1 MFVKQSEISAN
12 FKIFNEFTGGN
23 SDYLK
28 KSKQNKFS
36 QYLIV
41 RRTQADKTS
50 IEAEEEGKVI
60 LDLLLVIYVFE
71 EKKKVFLRAFF
82 ML

>member
-1 MFVKQSEISAN
+1 M
-12 FKIFNEFTGGN
+12 
-23 SDYLK
+23 
-28 KSKQNKFS
+28 
-36 QYLIV
+36 IV

-50 IEAEEEGKVI
+50 IEAEEEGKII

-71 EKKKVFLRAFF
+71 EKKKAFLRAFF